1 MKLLKTKIKDL
12 LIIKT
17 NIYKD
22 NRGFFKEIEQFRI
35 LKKKFIFDCLSFS
48 KKNTLR
54 GLHLQRKNQQAK
66 IITVAHGKILDV
78 VVDLRKKSKTYGKHF
93 SIEISHNSDF
103 SLFIPRGFA
112 HGFIVLSD
120 TADFEYKCTDY
131 YDPNDEGCIL
141 WNDPDLGIPWPVAN
155 PVLSTKDEN
164 AKRLVDHHLRKY
176 WFLVVKVNLGG
187 ASMIS

>member
-1 MKLLKTKIKDL
+1 MRLLKTKIKDL

-22 NRGFFKEIEQFRI
+22 NRGFFKEIEKFKI

-54 GLHLQRKNQQAK
+54 GLHLQRKKQQAK
-66 IITVAHGKILDV
+66 IITVAQGKILDV

-103 SLFIPRGFA
+103 SLFIPSGFA
-112 HGFIVLSD
+112 HGFLCLSK
-120 TADFEYKCTDY
+120 TCLVYYKCTNYRDQKS
-131 YDPNDEGCIL
+131 EITL
-141 WNDPDLGIPWPVAN
+141 KWNDKALNINWPIKK
-155 PVLSTKDEN
+155 PILSLKDKKN
-164 AKRLVDHHLRKY
+164 YSLKY
-176 WFLVVKVNLGG
+176 FYNKTDE
-187 ASMIS
+187 

>member
-66 IITVAHGKILDV
+66 IITVAQGKILDV

-93 SIEISHNSDF
+93 SVEISHDSDF
-103 SLFIPRGFA
+103 SLFIPAGFA
-112 HGFIVLSD
+112 HGFMCLSK
-120 TADFEYKCTDY
+120 TCFVYYKCTNYRDQKSEVTIKW
-131 YDPNDEGCIL
+131 DDKDLDIKWPIKNPTLSNKDR
-141 WNDPDLGIPWPVAN
+141 LGIS
-155 PVLSTKDEN
+155 LS
-164 AKRLVDHHLRKY
+164 KY
-176 WFLVVKVNLGG
+176 
-187 ASMIS
+187 